1 MKNATVHT
9 RDVSWQKL
17 RAFPGTAQV
26 KMLRDDPSGGAR
38 TMLVR
43 VPPAGQ
49 IVPHNHMAPV
59 QHYVLE
65 GEYETGGE
73 TCSAGTYRFLRA
85 DANVG
90 PIATKGGVTILM
102 VYDPID

>member
-1 MKNATVHT
+1 MKEATIHT
-9 RDVSWQKL
+9 RGLQWQEL

-26 KMLRDDPSGGAR
+26 KLLRDDPSGGAR

-49 IVPHNHMAPV
+49 IVPHKHMAPV

-65 GEYETGGE
+65 GEDETGGE
-73 TCSAGTYRFLRA
+73 TCGTGTYRFLPA

-90 PIATKGGVTILM
+90 SIATKGGVTILM
-102 VYDPID
+102 VYDPIG